1 MRLKGKPDNL
11 KITAKFR
18 VEKHCTKYTKTL
30 EFSHQC
36 LKLKFDFTFSVST
49 KNPVNYLA

>member
-1 MRLKGKPDNL
+1 MRLMGKPDNL

-30 EFSHQC
+30 HFHQF
-36 LKLKFDFTFSVST
+36 LKLKSLISLSVFLPKT
-49 KNPVNYLA
+49 LLIT